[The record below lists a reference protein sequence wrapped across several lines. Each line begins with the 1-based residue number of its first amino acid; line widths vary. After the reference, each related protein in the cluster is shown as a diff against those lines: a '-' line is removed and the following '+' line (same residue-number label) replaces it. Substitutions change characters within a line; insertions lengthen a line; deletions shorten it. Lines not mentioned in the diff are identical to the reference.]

1 MDIISREMKD
11 IAIFG
16 AGGFGR
22 EIACLINRINNVQ
35 QNIWNLIGFF
45 DDDESIWGTKNEYGE
60 ILGGKGAINAWDRE
74 LSLIITIGNP
84 QVLPKM
90 MSGITN
96 PNISYPNIIDPTVD
110 FLDPNNVRMGK
121 GNVICAKCFVS
132 CNVKMGDFNLFNVG
146 AGIGHD
152 ATIGNYNVVMPNVN
166 ISGGVTI
173 GNGNLFGVKSTVMQ
187 YLKIGDGITLGANSL
202 LIKSAKDKAL
212 YMGAPAKKIII

>member
-1 MDIISREMKD
+1 MKD
-11 IAIFG
+11 LVICG
-16 AGGFGR
+16 AGGFAD
-22 EIACLINRINNVQ
+22 EVACMVNRINKVFPTWNFLGYIDKD
-35 QNIWNLIGFF
+35 NSTEGESRRYGKILGDINLINNYP
-45 DDDESIWGTKNEYGE
+45 K
-60 ILGGKGAINAWDRE
+60 E
-74 LSLIITIGNP
+74 LNVVIAIGNP
-84 QVLPKM
+84 LTIRKV
-90 MSGITN
+90 IDEIN
-96 PNISYPNIIDPTVD
+96 NISIVFPNIIDPSVD
-110 FLDPNNVRMGK
+110 FLDSDNMKMGK